1 MIEFPFSVA
10 HLLEPVSIATFLS
23 RYHERE
29 LLIVNRNS
37 PSHYGDLLTIEAL
50 DDIICAT
57 ALTSDDI
64 IVVNESRAIQ
74 PEDYLRDDETVDSV
88 RVQQLFD
95 EGATISLRQVQNR
108 VPSLAR
114 LCNSA
119 AQHFNCAFQVNMYF
133 TPANAQGFRTHHDT
147 HDVFILQLMGS
158 KNWRAYQ
165 PAMSL
170 PLRGQRYFWKAP
182 PLDSVM
188 KEFALSPGD
197 LFYCPRGYPHDAR
210 SVQEASV
217 HISLGA
223 LVNTWT
229 EWLLEIVADVALRD
243 PAFRAALPPDY
254 ATCGVAPE
262 VLDLTLQ
269 NLLRRVQRRARSQH
283 VLDMMA
289 ERFIYHHPTLM
300 LGQRATLR
308 AASSLT
314 LDSTVGGRPGLLYRL
329 TERRNKLILLS
340 NARRMTL
347 PKFTAP
353 SLEFALSSSAFLI
366 RDLPGSLTDS
376 GKLVFIRRLMR
387 EGLVVAVRE

>member
-1 MIEFPFSVA
+1 MIEFPFSLA
-10 HLLEPVSIATFLS
+10 HLLEPVSIAAFLS
-23 RYHERE
+23 RYYERE
-29 LLIVNRNS
+29 LLVVNRNC
-37 PSHYGDLLTIEAL
+37 PSRYGDLLTIEAL

-74 PEDYLRDDETVDSV
+74 PEEYLRDDETVDGV

-133 TPANAQGFRTHHDT
+133 TPANAQGFKTHHDT

-170 PLRGQRYFWKAP
+170 PLRGQRYFWKTP

-188 KEFALSPGD
+188 KEFTLSPGD

-229 EWLLEIVADVALRD
+229 EWL
-243 PAFRAALPPDY
+243 
-254 ATCGVAPE
+254 PE

-269 NLLRRVQRRARSQH
+269 DLLKRVQRRARSQH

-314 LDSTVGGRPGLLYRL
+314 LDSIVGGRPGLIYRL
-329 TERRNKLILLS
+329 SERRNKLILLS

-366 RDLPGSLTDS
+366 RNLPGSLTDS

-387 EGLVVAVRE
+387 EGLVVSVRE